1 MYWIFTRKTAHD
13 GVIYKR
19 LGDLTID
26 FFSNEPSVQEKLENK
41 GKRIGRVNHIV
52 RLKNIE
58 KKYFYRSKQ

>member
-19 LGDLTID
+19 LVDLTID
-26 FFSNEPSVQEKLENK
+26 FFSNEPSVQEKLKDK
-41 GKRIGRVNHIV
+41 GESIGRVNHIV